1 MIDPTLRGLA
11 ALVVLGIASQW
22 LAWRL
27 RLPSIL
33 LLIIAGFFAG
43 PEFAGLVDPDAMFGQ
58 SLFPLVSCSVAI
70 ILFEGGLTLTY
81 RELGEHAK
89 VVRRLVTLGAL
100 ITWVLVSGA
109 AWLFLG
115 FSFRL
120 AVILGAILVVTGPT
134 VVGPLLR
141 QVRPTGAAGPI
152 LKWEGIVI
160 DPIGAVLAVLVLEAI
175 LHGGGSAI
183 TQTAIMGVLK
193 TIFWGGLFGALGAWV
208 LVVLLRRYWVPDS
221 LHNPVA
227 LAFVLLAF
235 AAANAAAE
243 EAGLISVTLMGVVLA
258 NQKTVP
264 IRHILEFK
272 ENLRVLL
279 ISSLFILMAARLRVA
294 DLQQL
299 DAGLV
304 AFLLVLILIIR
315 PLVVFACTWRTG
327 LKKNERALIAWLAP
341 RGIVAASVASVFAF
355 RIEQHGGDLEAAR
368 LVPVTFLTV
377 IATVSVY
384 GLTAGPVA
392 RRLGLSTANPQGAL
406 IIGAQPWARMLAL
419 ALQNA
424 GVRIVVADTNASAIA
439 TARMAGLPVYLG
451 NVLADHSEEELDLQG
466 IGRLLALTAN
476 DEVNALCAAHFR
488 HLFGS
493 EKVFQLSQGEVVRGT
508 EPLPAHLSGR
518 YLFDEGVRY
527 PDLQKRYANGEVVK
541 ATKLSE
547 QFDLAA
553 WRELYGADA
562 LPLAILDENGKLTLA
577 AQNRTLEPKAGHTLL
592 AFVKE
597 PAEEEKPA

>member
-11 ALVVLGIASQW
+11 ALVVLGIAAQW
-22 LAWRL
+22 FAWRL

-43 PEFAGLVDPDAMFGQ
+43 PEFANLVDPDQMFGA

-89 VVRRLVTLGAL
+89 VVRRLVTWGAL
-100 ITWVLVSGA
+100 LTWGLVSGA

-115 FSFRL
+115 FHSEL
-120 AVILGAILVVTGPT
+120 AVLLGAILVVTGPT

-183 TQTAIMGVLK
+183 TQTALMGVLK
-193 TIFWGGLFGALGAWV
+193 TVFWGGLFGALGAWV
-208 LVVLLRRYWVPDS
+208 LVMLLRRYWVPDS

-227 LAFVLLAF
+227 LAIVLLAF
-235 AAANAAAE
+235 AAANAKAE
-243 EAGLISVTLMGVVLA
+243 EAGLLSVTLMGVALA
-258 NQKTVP
+258 NQKAVP

-304 AFLLVLILIIR
+304 GFLLVLILIIR

-327 LKKNERALIAWLAP
+327 LKNNERALIAWLAP

-355 RIEQHGGDLEAAR
+355 RIEQHGGAAEAAR

-392 RRLGLSTANPQGAL
+392 RWLGLSTANPQGAL
-406 IIGAQPWARMLAL
+406 IVGAHPFARMLAL

-424 GVRIVVADTNASAIA
+424 GVRVVIADTNAGAISA
-439 TARMAGLPVYLG
+439 ARMAGLPVYLG
-451 NVLADHSEEELDLQG
+451 NVLADHAEEELDLQG
-466 IGRLLALTAN
+466 VGRLLALTAN
-476 DEVNALCAAHFR
+476 DEVNALCAAHYR

-493 EKVFQLSQGEVVRGT
+493 EKVFQISQGEIARGV

-518 YLFDEGVRY
+518 YLFDEEVRY
-527 PDLQKRYANGEVVK
+527 ADLQKRYANGEVVK

-547 QFDLAA
+547 QFDFAA

-562 LPLAILDENGKLTLA
+562 LPLAILDESGTLTLA
-577 AQNRTLEPKAGHTLL
+577 AQNRVLEPKAGHTLL

-597 PAEEEKPA
+597 PKETEA

>member
-11 ALVVLGIASQW
+11 ALVVLGIAAQW
-22 LAWRL
+22 FAWRL

-43 PEFAGLVDPDAMFGQ
+43 PEFANLVDPDQMFGA

-89 VVRRLVTLGAL
+89 VVRRLVTWGAL
-100 ITWVLVSGA
+100 LTWGLVSGA

-115 FSFRL
+115 FHSEL
-120 AVILGAILVVTGPT
+120 AVLLGAILVVTGPT

-183 TQTAIMGVLK
+183 TQTALMGVLK
-193 TIFWGGLFGALGAWV
+193 TVFWGGLFGALGAWV
-208 LVVLLRRYWVPDS
+208 LVMLLRRYWVPDS

-227 LAFVLLAF
+227 LAIVLLAF
-235 AAANAAAE
+235 AAANAKAE
-243 EAGLISVTLMGVVLA
+243 EAGLLSVTLMGVALA
-258 NQKTVP
+258 NQKAVP

-304 AFLLVLILIIR
+304 GFLLVLILIIR

-327 LKKNERALIAWLAP
+327 LKNNERALIAWLAP

-355 RIEQHGGDLEAAR
+355 RIEQHGGAAEAAR

-392 RRLGLSTANPQGAL
+392 RWLGLSTANPQGAL
-406 IIGAQPWARMLAL
+406 IVGAHPFARMLAL

-424 GVRIVVADTNASAIA
+424 GVRVVIADTNAGAISA
-439 TARMAGLPVYLG
+439 ARMAGLPVYLG
-451 NVLADHSEEELDLQG
+451 NVLADHAEEELDLQG
-466 IGRLLALTAN
+466 VGRLLALTAN
-476 DEVNALCAAHFR
+476 DEVNALCAAHYR

-493 EKVFQLSQGEVVRGT
+493 EKVFQISQGEVARGV

-518 YLFDEGVRY
+518 YLFDEEVRY
-527 PDLQKRYANGEVVK
+527 ADLQKRYANGVVVK

-547 QFDLAA
+547 QFDFAA

-562 LPLAILDENGKLTLA
+562 LPLAILDESGTLTLA
-577 AQNRTLEPKAGHTLL
+577 AQNRVLEPKAGHTLL

-597 PAEEEKPA
+597 PKETEA